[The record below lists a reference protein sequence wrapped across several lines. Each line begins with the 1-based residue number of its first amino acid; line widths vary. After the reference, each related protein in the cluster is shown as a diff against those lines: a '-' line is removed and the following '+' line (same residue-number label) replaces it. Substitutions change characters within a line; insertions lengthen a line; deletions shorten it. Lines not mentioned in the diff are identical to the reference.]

1 MVTAGIIVAA
11 AIVARWRMMLLVFAR
26 QSGPAAR
33 GGDPSGAV
41 VGRGRRGAGGG
52 VGRRKRNGG
61 EGTIATEQA
70 IIIVIRGDR

>member
-1 MVTAGIIVAA
+1 MVTTGIIVAA
-11 AIVARWRMMLLVFAR
+11 AIVAQWRMMPLVFAR
-26 QSGPAAR
+26 RSGPAAR
-33 GGDPSGAV
+33 GGDPSGAI

-52 VGRRKRNGG
+52 VGGREREEG